1 MVLLRTHFEI
11 RMENPMMRR
20 FLPCFFLLLCCVCSC
35 LAGLV
40 DDPEI
45 ADGYLTTGEYVSRIL
60 AENNDKLTIIGGNA
74 TTLDAYDSSRIEIYF
89 TSLPLSYTEKRGVYD
104 IHLNDSSTLLFSGGA
119 TESLK
124 VGRNASALLTGGTIN
139 VITIYRR
146 PQDSCLVT
154 IDCRDGWE
162 WLYTAG
168 KITGITGLWKNGDP
182 FEIELYNLG
191 SPWPPTAQYVNV
203 IPEPATL
210 LLLGFGGLLLRRWR

>member
-35 LAGLV
+35 LAGLA
-40 DDPEI
+40 DDPET
-45 ADGYLTTGEYVSRIL
+45 ADGYLTAGEYATVSL
-60 AENNDKLTIIGGNA
+60 VNSEKLIVMGGGSA
-74 TTLDAYDSSRIEIYF
+74 LIDAWDNSRIEIHS
-89 TSLPLSYTEKRGVYD
+89 TSLPLGLDVGGVYD
-104 IHLNDSSTLLFSGGA
+104 IPLNDSSTLLFSGGA

-124 VGRNASALLTGGTIN
+124 VFKNASALLTGGTIN
-139 VITIYRR
+139 LLTIYHYG
-146 PQDSCLVT
+146 SMTSSVT
-154 IDCRDGWE
+154 IDCRAGWE

-168 KITGITGLWKNGDP
+168 KVSGITGVWHNGTD
-182 FEIELYNLG
+182 FEIEFVNPG
-191 SPWPPTAQYVNV
+191 SIFPDTWNFVHV

>member
-35 LAGLV
+35 LAGLA
-40 DDPEI
+40 DDPET
-45 ADGYLTTGEYVSRIL
+45 ADGYLTAGEYATVSL
-60 AENNDKLTIIGGNA
+60 VNSEKLIVMGGGSA
-74 TTLDAYDSSRIEIYF
+74 LIDAWDNSRIEIHS
-89 TSLPLSYTEKRGVYD
+89 TSLPLGLDVGGVYD
-104 IHLNDSSTLLFSGGA
+104 IALNDSSTLLFSGGA

-124 VGRNASALLTGGTIN
+124 VFKNASAVLTGGTIN
-139 VITIYRR
+139 LITIYRR

>member
-1 MVLLRTHFEI
+1 M
-11 RMENPMMRR
+11 
-20 FLPCFFLLLCCVCSC
+20 
-35 LAGLV
+35 
-40 DDPEI
+40 
-45 ADGYLTTGEYVSRIL
+45 
-60 AENNDKLTIIGGNA
+60 
-74 TTLDAYDSSRIEIYF
+74 
-89 TSLPLSYTEKRGVYD
+89 
-104 IHLNDSSTLLFSGGA
+104 FSGGA